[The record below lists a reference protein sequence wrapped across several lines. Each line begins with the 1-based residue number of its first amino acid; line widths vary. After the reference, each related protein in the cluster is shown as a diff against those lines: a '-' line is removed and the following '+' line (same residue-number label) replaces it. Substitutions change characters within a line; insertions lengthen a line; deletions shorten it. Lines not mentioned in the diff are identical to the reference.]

1 MKNEGILDA
10 ATIISTNLDI
20 YPMDDDLLVLG
31 IPDSYAYVLLSLCVV
46 ASSISSTTTHV
57 CN

>member
-1 MKNEGILDA
+1 MKNEGILDS

-31 IPDSYAYVLLSLCVV
+31 IPDSYAYDSLKPV
-46 ASSISSTTTHV
+46 S
-57 CN
+57 